1 MAREKRPEKHAYVL
15 RGRFI
20 GYDNMN
26 LLFREQMHC
35 HGSLQSEQSGSVTSY
50 RDA

>member
-1 MAREKRPEKHAYVL
+1 MAREKRPEKYAYVL

-26 LLFREQMHC
+26 LLLREQMHC

>member
-1 MAREKRPEKHAYVL
+1 MAREKRPEKYAYVL

-20 GYDNMN
+20 GCGNMN
-26 LLFREQMHC
+26 LLLREQMHC
-35 HGSLQSEQSGSVTSY
+35 HGSLHREQSGSFTSY

>member
-1 MAREKRPEKHAYVL
+1 MAREKRPEKHSYVL

-26 LLFREQMHC
+26 LLLREQMHC
-35 HGSLQSEQSGSVTSY
+35 HGSLHREQSGSFTSY